1 MSPTLCA
8 SAPRQDGFASTRWS
22 IVLAAGETEDSAGHA
37 YGALSELCRIYWR
50 PLYLFLRHKGYS
62 RFDAQDLTQGFFANL
77 ITTRSFA
84 RAVRDK
90 GRFRSFLLGAL
101 KHYLADAH
109 DRDRTQKR
117 GGGKSFEPWDEEAIA
132 EAEARV
138 APAEVWSVEQ
148 HFDREW
154 AVALLRE
161 AFNRLAEECTLA
173 GKRDLFE
180 ALKIYISATDQITIP
195 YEEMS
200 QRLRRPAVT
209 LRGAVMRLR
218 ARYRAILREET
229 GATVTEPAEIDEEL
243 RYLCR
248 VLATT

>member
-1 MSPTLCA
+1 MHPTLCE

-22 IVLAAGETEDSAGHA
+22 IVLAAGEKTAPVTPTA
-37 YGALSELCRIYWR
+37 RFRELCRIYWR

-138 APAEVWSVEQ
+138 APAVVWSVEQ

-200 QRLRRPAVT
+200 QRLRHRP
-209 LRGAVMRLR
+209 
-218 ARYRAILREET
+218 
-229 GATVTEPAEIDEEL
+229 
-243 RYLCR
+243 
-248 VLATT
+248 